1 MQIYEIIPR
10 MIFGIVLIIGWLPV
24 IVLTERNNKGN
35 KEENNKLLDLINN
48 KLILTDITNQI
59 TYNETSYFKTFGGTV
74 INNVYTFPSSIINDY
89 GNFYLTVIENTT
101 TIDEKNKKITKS
113 SPSTTV
119 IFSVLINNE
128 LMNENN
134 YLYLAMQNK
143 IISSSNLVDPDN
155 KNINYDINIYSI
167 PKNKM
172 IMKVEGLQDNL
183 NELDMIIYDYEFG
196 PEDQVIQTIKDRKE
210 LSNKFQMWVGRLGTF
225 LMLFVGLALIISPF
239 TAIVELGNN
248 LPGPL
253 KIFAIPGNIIL
264 SIYHALNLIGSLVLT
279 VLMTFFIW
287 SLINYPL
294 ISIIIGGLLI
304 GFILYFSKYKN

>member
-1 MQIYEIIPR
+1 
-10 MIFGIVLIIGWLPV
+10 MIFGIVLIIGWLPI

-35 KEENNKLLDLINN
+35 KEENNKLLDIINN

-59 TYNETSYFKTFGGTV
+59 TYNETIYFKTFGGAI
-74 INNVYTFPSSIINDY
+74 INNVYTFPSTIVNDY
-89 GNFYLTVIENTT
+89 GNFYLTVIQNTT

-113 SPSTTV
+113 TPSTTA
-119 IFSVLINNE
+119 IFPILVNNE

-134 YLYLAMQNK
+134 YMYLAIQNN
-143 IISSSNLVDPDN
+143 IVTSNLVDPDN
-155 KNINYDINIYSI
+155 KNINYDVNIYAI
-167 PKNKM
+167 PKNKI
-172 IMKVEGLQDNL
+172 IMKVDGLQDYL

-196 PEDQVIQTIKDRKE
+196 PEDKVIQTIKDRKE
-210 LSNKFQMWVGRLGTF
+210 LSNKLQMWLGRLGTF

-239 TAIVELGNN
+239 TAIVELGDN

-253 KIFAIPGNIIL
+253 KILVLPGKIIL

-304 GFILYFSKYKN
+304 GFILYFRKNKN

>member
-10 MIFGIVLIIGWLPV
+10 MIFGIVLIIGWLPI

-35 KEENNKLLDLINN
+35 KDENNILLDLIKS
-48 KLILTDITNQI
+48 KLVLTDITNQI
-59 TYNETSYFKTFGGTV
+59 TYDENSYLKMFGIELVTPNIINENGILYV
-74 INNVYTFPSSIINDY
+74 SIIK
-89 GNFYLTVIENTT
+89 NTI
-101 TIDEKNKKITKS
+101 TIDENKKTITKS
-113 SPSTTV
+113 EPMPV
-119 IFSVLINNE
+119 AYQLFVNNV
-128 LMNENN
+128 LMNGNN
-134 YLYLAMQNK
+134 YMYLAMQNK
-143 IISSSNLVDPDN
+143 ISSRNVIDPDN

-172 IMKVEGLQDNL
+172 IMKVEGLQDYL
-183 NELDMIIYDYEFG
+183 DELDMIIYDYEFG
-196 PEDQVIQTIKDRKE
+196 PEDQVIQTLKDRKE
-210 LSNKFQMWVGRLGTF
+210 LSNKLQMWVGRLGTF

-239 TAIVELGNN
+239 TAIVELGDN

-253 KIFAIPGNIIL
+253 KILALPGKIIL
-264 SIYHALNLIGSLVLT
+264 NIYHALNFIGSLVLT

-304 GFILYFSKYKN
+304 GFILYFRKFKN